1 MINAVAGKIDFS
13 PYAKKDEVAATY
25 ATIAALEAEAKR
37 ADEAERQIASDL
49 AAEIARA
56 DAAEKA
62 NAAEIARVN
71 AVLVAAI
78 ENEDDTALN
87 SIKELA
93 VWIEE
98 HETEVLPVIEQQ
110 GKDIAALTL
119 RVAANETAVGTILPA
134 AIAAAEA
141 AAKKYTDDTMVKAD
155 GTSIV
160 NNEGTFS
167 VGTVST
173 DKLVDGSIELVLNG
187 GNATG
192 RANA

>member
-13 PYAKKDEVAATY
+13 PYAKKNEVAATY
-25 ATIAALEAEAKR
+25 ATITALEAEAKR
-37 ADEAERQIASDL
+37 ADEAEKQIASDL
-49 AAEIARA
+49 AAEVARA

-71 AVLVAAI
+71 AVLAAAI
-78 ENEDDTALN
+78 ENEDETALN

-98 HETEVLPVIEQQ
+98 HETEVLPAIEQQ
-110 GKDIAALTL
+110 GKDIVALGG
-119 RVAANETAVGTILPA
+119 RVEAVETAVGTTLPA

-160 NNEGTFS
+160 DNEGTFS
-167 VGTVST
+167 VGAVST
-173 DKLVDGSIELVLNG
+173 DKLVNGEMTLVLNG

-192 RANA
+192 KANA